1 MWKNLNLVKDLG
13 KFYYSCNFSV
23 SSKIYCLRSFVPPL
37 YSEEVKIQILDFG
50 RWRLAEDHTQQVSDR
65 VRAKTQISREWSS
78 TESVGVCVWM
88 AKVEP
93 PLFTSLFI
101 FLVP

>member
-1 MWKNLNLVKDLG
+1 MWKNLILVKRLRG
-13 KFYYSCNFSV
+13 VLLFLQFFCKFENILLEIICSTSV
-23 SSKIYCLRSFVPPL
+23 LWRGENS
-37 YSEEVKIQILDFG
+37 DFG
-50 RWRLAEDHTQQVSDR
+50 RWRLAQGHTQQVSDR